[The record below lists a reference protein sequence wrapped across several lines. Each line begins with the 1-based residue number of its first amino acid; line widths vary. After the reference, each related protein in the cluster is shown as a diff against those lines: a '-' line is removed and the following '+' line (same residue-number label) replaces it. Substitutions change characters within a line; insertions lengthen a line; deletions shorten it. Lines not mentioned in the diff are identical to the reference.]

1 MGDRVLLQCV
11 AGHGTAK
18 QDVGPVL
25 YLHWD
30 GDKAPDVV
38 AALAERMKVRG
49 SVGDVTYC
57 SARLV
62 EAALDAC
69 GLRLRG
75 KDAGIGMWNQD
86 TPLTAEDS
94 QGDAGCVLIHVDKK
108 FRCDCMGGYLV
119 VGANGF
125 PAMGGV

>member
-18 QDVGPVL
+18 QEVGPVL
-25 YLHWD
+25 YLHWE

-38 AALAERMKVRG
+38 AVLAERMKDRG
-49 SVGDVTYC
+49 SIGDVVYC

-69 GLRLRG
+69 GLRG
-75 KDAGIGMWNQD
+75 TDTGIGMWNHD
-86 TPLTAEDS
+86 TPLTAKDS
-94 QGDAGCVLIHVDKK
+94 HGDAGCVLIHVDKK
-108 FRCDCMGGYLV
+108 FRCDCMGGYLKT
-119 VGANGF
+119 GADGF